1 VKNLSLSAR
10 AGLALPLAASAVLLG
25 ACASSFEASQD
36 RTSSVIVESLPK
48 WAGGEPA
55 SVPRRLETPPAYPA
69 VNAPVAP
76 RTTPALSPEEQSK
89 AVAELVAA
97 RNRAAAQG
105 KAAHKDEDIAVDEG
119 LALARGKY
127 ARESSPPSN

>member
-1 VKNLSLSAR
+1 MGNLSLPA
-10 AGLALPLAASAVLLG
+10 LAVIALAASAALLG

-36 RTSSVIVESLPK
+36 RTSSVIIESIPK

-55 SVPRRLETPPAYPA
+55 TVPPRPATPSYSA
-69 VNAPVAP
+69 VNAPIPP
-76 RTTPALSPEEQSK
+76 RATPALTPEEQSK

-97 RNRAAAQG
+97 RNRAVAQG
-105 KAAHKDEDIAVDEG
+105 KAAHKDEDIAIDEG

-127 ARESSPPSN
+127 ARESSPPTN

>member
-1 VKNLSLSAR
+1 LGLSAR
-10 AGLALPLAASAVLLG
+10 AVLALALAASAVLLG
-25 ACASSFEASQD
+25 ACAGSFEAGQD

-55 SVPRRLETPPAYPA
+55 SVPRSETPPAYPA

-76 RTTPALSPEEQSK
+76 RTTPALTPEERSR

-97 RNRAAAQG
+97 RTRAAAQG

-127 ARESSPPSN
+127 ARESSPPNN

>member
-1 VKNLSLSAR
+1 MIA
-10 AGLALPLAASAVLLG
+10 LALAASGVLLG
-25 ACASSFEASQD
+25 ACASSLEPGLD
-36 RTSSVIVESLPK
+36 RTSSVIVERLPT

-55 SVPRRLETPPAYPA
+55 SVLPRPETPPAYPA
-69 VNAPVAP
+69 VNAPIAP
-76 RTTPALSPEEQSK
+76 RAMPALTPAEQNK
-89 AVAELVAA
+89 AVADLVAA